1 MRPMA
6 LEQVGADLPQGYE
19 TLAYLRNRFR
29 VDATGLGEMTGE
41 TGRSWGHIR
50 CTAPRVVLRP
60 RAEKGFTLVELMVAV
75 AIIGIATALAIPTI
89 QQAMRD
95 RATAQQAIQFMNV
108 FREARSR
115 ATFRGRAQLVRVD
128 LGGSYPLEEIYEGTQ
143 ASCNL
148 STFPTRVFENTMLRS
163 STDIAV
169 SNTRPASNYVDF
181 CYTPMGRLFYRYASS
196 STFTEDNG
204 ANTGRALNGGF
215 IYSVSNTTFPGI
227 VARRVVIPLG
237 GSPRLAQ

>member
-1 MRPMA
+1 VTGVR
-6 LEQVGADLPQGYE
+6 EITRKSWIPQ
-19 TLAYLRNRFR
+19 
-29 VDATGLGEMTGE
+29 
-41 TGRSWGHIR
+41 GHIR

-60 RAEKGFTLVELMVAV
+60 RSQTGFTLVELMVAV
-75 AIIGIATALAIPTI
+75 AIIAIATALAIPTI

-128 LGGSYPLEEIYEGTQ
+128 LSGSTPVQEIYEGTQ
-143 ASCNL
+143 SSCSL
-148 STFPTRVFENTMLRS
+148 SLFSTRVFENAMLLSAR
-163 STDIAV
+163 DIV
-169 SNTRPASNYVDF
+169 VTNTRPVSSFVDF
-181 CYTPMGRLFYRYASS
+181 CYTPMGRLFYRYSS
-196 STFTEDNG
+196 TSTFTEDNG

-215 IYSVSNTTFPGI
+215 MYSVSNTTFPGI